1 LILTFSPFVDKYT
14 NHQNSIL
21 VLSTFKFAYKMV
33 FRKIICSIKII
44 YPVPSVSVSIYI
56 VPLNLS
62 MEAKE
67 KSWIGKFLV
76 MTLVL
81 TLVLGVMPA
90 YAQSS
95 GSGKGA
101 GGMIAPSISGGGSG
115 SSTTSYFKTCTYSW
129 DSTNFI
135 NESVTITASIY
146 DSTGE
151 KVSDSVT
158 VNVVEQ
164 VYTSVGG
171 AHSVS
176 EVGGAHSVSE
186 GILSIQIIEPAS
198 GSNVAGKVDIKISAN
213 GPNELGEMSLS
224 IQSKHSG
231 SAFLIPNSMCV
242 AGGSGG
248 GGITPTCTD
257 SDGGKN
263 YYVKGTVEGS
273 WEGYENIE
281 KETDA
286 CCIDCENRI
295 SVEKAENL
303 IEVFCNDKGYI
314 DLEIYECPNGC
325 EDGACIEAENVT
337 KELSI
342 EITNPKDGETVSGIV
357 EIKAEAIGENELR
370 EVKLVIKGGSRTT
383 PYYKEIDTLCKTT
396 DDELHMSC
404 YANWNSN
411 EVLDKRYGVEIEAI
425 VTDINNNKVSD
436 SIRIY
441 VTEESEP
448 EKKATLRVKAYDVET
463 GDVVRDA
470 TTIVLKYSGSRSE
483 PIRTT
488 EPSRGIGQ
496 PVRKTTSE
504 KPSSGRVG
512 LGVGVAEPAIEEVK
526 AKEKWKEERKINIQ
540 KKIISGPKIV
550 VGTLKADS
558 IDSIEIEPGAYE
570 LITYAINYALHT
582 NYRITIEAG
591 KEYNLHAPLSKGKII
606 TIPEEK
612 ETKLIT
618 VKTGKL
624 VKVVP
629 EVKETEVEVI
639 PATKI
644 RKISIRPA
652 KEIGK
657 SILESGKV
665 EATTS
670 EEIEIEEGKLYTK
683 TNKTKKQVKVLPATA
698 SERAREAV
706 KMHKIKDIEL
716 VVVDKRPVYIVK
728 GEQEAKLF
736 GFIPTKINTT
746 VEISGEDGE
755 VVKIIKP
762 WWSSLA
768 IANK

>member
-1 LILTFSPFVDKYT
+1 
-14 NHQNSIL
+14 
-21 VLSTFKFAYKMV
+21 
-33 FRKIICSIKII
+33 
-44 YPVPSVSVSIYI
+44 
-56 VPLNLS
+56 

-67 KSWIGKFLV
+67 KSWIGKLLV
-76 MTLVL
+76 MSLVAA
-81 TLVLGVMPA
+81 LVLGVMPV
-90 YAQSS
+90 YAQSY
-95 GSGKGA
+95 
-101 GGMIAPSISGGGSG
+101 GGGS
-115 SSTTSYFKTCTYSW
+115 
-129 DSTNFI
+129 
-135 NESVTITASIY
+135 SI
-146 DSTGE
+146 
-151 KVSDSVT
+151 
-158 VNVVEQ
+158 
-164 VYTSVGG
+164 
-171 AHSVS
+171 
-176 EVGGAHSVSE
+176 
-186 GILSIQIIEPAS
+186 
-198 GSNVAGKVDIKISAN
+198 
-213 GPNELGEMSLS
+213 
-224 IQSKHSG
+224 
-231 SAFLIPNSMCV
+231 
-242 AGGSGG
+242 
-248 GGITPTCTD
+248 
-257 SDGGKN
+257 
-263 YYVKGTVEGS
+263 
-273 WEGYENIE
+273 
-281 KETDA
+281 
-286 CCIDCENRI
+286 
-295 SVEKAENL
+295 
-303 IEVFCNDKGYI
+303 
-314 DLEIYECPNGC
+314 
-325 EDGACIEAENVT
+325 NVT
-337 KELSI
+337 KELSVK
-342 EITNPKDGETVSGIV
+342 ITNPKDGETVSGIV
-357 EIKAEAIGENELR
+357 TVKATASGPNELKEMSLTIAGKHEAEHFLLTDCTKSVTKPTSNVTHEIYTKTCWYDWDTSNYAR
-370 EVKLVIKGGSRTT
+370 EKV
-383 PYYKEIDTLCKTT
+383 TLTASISDVEGNKA
-396 DDELHMSC
+396 S
-404 YANWNSN
+404 NS
-411 EVLDKRYGVEIEAI
+411 
-425 VTDINNNKVSD
+425 VTV
-436 SIRIY
+436 Y

-512 LGVGVAEPAIEEVK
+512 SGVGVAEPAIEEVK

-591 KEYNLHAPLSKGKII
+591 KEYNLYAPLSKGKII

-652 KEIGK
+652 EEIGK

-768 IANK
+768 ITNK

>member
-1 LILTFSPFVDKYT
+1 LLINTQTIKTAFWLYPLSNSLTKW
-14 NHQNSIL
+14 
-21 VLSTFKFAYKMV
+21 

-44 YPVPSVSVSIYI
+44 YPVPSVPVSIYV

-81 TLVLGVMPA
+81 TLVLGVMPV
-90 YAQSS
+90 YAQSY
-95 GSGKGA
+95 GS
-101 GGMIAPSISGGGSG
+101 
-115 SSTTSYFKTCTYSW
+115 
-129 DSTNFI
+129 
-135 NESVTITASIY
+135 
-146 DSTGE
+146 
-151 KVSDSVT
+151 
-158 VNVVEQ
+158 
-164 VYTSVGG
+164 
-171 AHSVS
+171 
-176 EVGGAHSVSE
+176 
-186 GILSIQIIEPAS
+186 
-198 GSNVAGKVDIKISAN
+198 
-213 GPNELGEMSLS
+213 
-224 IQSKHSG
+224 
-231 SAFLIPNSMCV
+231 
-242 AGGSGG
+242 
-248 GGITPTCTD
+248 
-257 SDGGKN
+257 
-263 YYVKGTVEGS
+263 VK
-273 WEGYENIE
+273 
-281 KETDA
+281 
-286 CCIDCENRI
+286 
-295 SVEKAENL
+295 
-303 IEVFCNDKGYI
+303 
-314 DLEIYECPNGC
+314 
-325 EDGACIEAENVT
+325 
-337 KELSI
+337 
-342 EITNPKDGETVSGIV
+342 ITNPKDGETVSGIV
-357 EIKAEAIGENELR
+357 TVKATASGPNELK
-370 EVKLVIKGGSRTT
+370 EMSLTIAGKHEAEHFLLTDCTKSVIKPTSNVTH
-383 PYYKEIDTLCKTT
+383 EIYTKTCWYDWDTSNYTREKVTLTASISDVEGNKA
-396 DDELHMSC
+396 S
-404 YANWNSN
+404 NS
-411 EVLDKRYGVEIEAI
+411 
-425 VTDINNNKVSD
+425 VTV
-436 SIRIY
+436 Y

-470 TTIVLKYSGSRSE
+470 TTIVLKYPSE
-483 PIRTT
+483 SVRKFMT

-504 KPSSGRVG
+504 KPSSGGVG
-512 LGVGVAEPAIEEVK
+512 SGVGVEEPAIEEVG
-526 AKEKWKEERKINIQ
+526 AKEKLKEERKIDIQ
-540 KKIISGPKIV
+540 KKKISGPKIV

-716 VVVDKRPVYIVK
+716 EVVDKRPVYIIK